1 MPSVTYSGVFVDS
14 DGDTGLNAGTNG
26 RSIAVSG
33 ESIPAGMT
41 ITGIL
46 YTLAMSASSYDVDD
60 TWDLHWFA
68 IGSKDGSPAAPAKS
82 FPMTSYRQTL
92 NGEMNYTQAD
102 IEKFATGSFML
113 YAKANTTFNATS
125 YMREFTITVNYEEYS
140 KCGAPTAC
148 NVSSALATSNVT
160 LSWSGATAGYG
171 NAITGYEVQRCES
184 SDGKTWGS
192 WTALTTTTATSLSVA
207 PPTTAGNYYKYRV
220 RTQGAAGASYYSGW
234 KESTNTLRRNWT
246 ACGAPT
252 ACALSSTLATG
263 NVTLSWSGA
272 TAGYGNAI
280 SGYAVYCADSADGI
294 NWNNWTMCAATD
306 SYTTSCVVSPPSV
319 AGYYRKFMV
328 YTIGAIEGY
337 NSPGKESSNTLRRDH
352 APLAGFADATLTP
365 GATPVKALHMQELQD
380 RVATLR
386 AFYGLSAY
394 PFTPIVS
401 GQTSLAGWTAH
412 VLEIRAAVDGIGK
425 SHETWL
431 TITENKPRADVIQQ
445 LRKVVLAL

>member
-1 MPSVTYSGVFVDS
+1 
-14 DGDTGLNAGTNG
+14 
-26 RSIAVSG
+26 
-33 ESIPAGMT
+33 
-41 ITGIL
+41 
-46 YTLAMSASSYDVDD
+46 
-60 TWDLHWFA
+60 
-68 IGSKDGSPAAPAKS
+68 
-82 FPMTSYRQTL
+82 
-92 NGEMNYTQAD
+92 
-102 IEKFATGSFML
+102 
-113 YAKANTTFNATS
+113 
-125 YMREFTITVNYEEYS
+125 
-140 KCGAPTAC
+140 
-148 NVSSALATSNVT
+148 
-160 LSWSGATAGYG
+160 
-171 NAITGYEVQRCES
+171 
-184 SDGKTWGS
+184 
-192 WTALTTTTATSLSVA
+192 
-207 PPTTAGNYYKYRV
+207 
-220 RTQGAAGASYYSGW
+220 
-234 KESTNTLRRNWT
+234 
-246 ACGAPT
+246 
-252 ACALSSTLATG
+252 
-263 NVTLSWSGA
+263 
-272 TAGYGNAI
+272 
-280 SGYAVYCADSADGI
+280 
-294 NWNNWTMCAATD
+294 MCAATD